1 LSRVAAGALVL
12 LLGAGC
18 STPASSPPAPSA
30 PSPSS
35 RATSAVTSTPGLSR
49 LDSIVVIGHSG
60 ATGIRADPAD
70 PKRSASE
77 FSWATGQSPEVDSI
91 YRRLL
96 ADHPALEGNN
106 VNLAVNGTKVGGL
119 ERQLDR
125 LLTVKPTPDV
135 VLVQIL
141 DNDMRCDGTDPAN
154 YGPFGETVTRVL
166 DRLVEE
172 VPDVQVFF
180 VSPWAN
186 ADLWTDW
193 VAGHADK
200 RKRNSG
206 TGPCAVFD
214 SRGRR
219 RPEGIRSQQE
229 IIDAYRAEISA
240 ACSKHP
246 GCFTD
251 EGAELSF
258 VPTDADVASDL
269 SHLSVAGH
277 RKYAEIAWQALP
289 DEIKDRR

>member
-1 LSRVAAGALVL
+1 LTRVAAAVLVL
-12 LLGAGC
+12 LLGAAC
-18 STPASSPPAPSA
+18 STPS
-30 PSPSS
+30 
-35 RATSAVTSTPGLSR
+35 TTSTPSTPSATATPRLSP
-49 LDSIVVIGHSG
+49 LDSIVVMGHSG
-60 ATGIRADPAD
+60 ATGIRADPTD

-106 VNLAVNGTKVGGL
+106 VNLAVNGAKVGGL
-119 ERQLDR
+119 QGQLDR
-125 LLTVKPTPDV
+125 LLEVEPTPDV

-154 YGPFGETVTRVL
+154 YGPFGTTVAGVL
-166 DRLVEE
+166 DRLTAEI
-172 VPDVQVFF
+172 PGVQVFF
-180 VSPWAN
+180 VSPWAD
-186 ADLWTDW
+186 AGLWTDW
-193 VAGHADK
+193 VATHPDK
-200 RKRNSG
+200 RRRNSG

-214 SRGRR
+214 ARGAR
-219 RPEGIRSQQE
+219 RPEGVRSQQE
-229 IIDAYRAEISA
+229 IIDSYLAEISR
-240 ACSKHP
+240 ACDPRP

-269 SHLSVAGH
+269 AHLSVAGH
-277 RKYAEIAWQALP
+277 RKYAEIAWRALP

>member
-1 LSRVAAGALVL
+1 MNRVVAALVVL

-18 STPASSPPAPSA
+18 TSPASEPDAT
-30 PSPSS
+30 PSPEPA
-35 RATSAVTSTPGLSR
+35 ATPTLSH

-60 ATGIRADPAD
+60 ATGIRADPAN
-70 PKRSASE
+70 PERSASE

-96 ADHPALEGNN
+96 ADHPALEGHH
-106 VNLAVNGTKVGGL
+106 VNLAVNGAKVGGL
-119 ERQLDR
+119 EGQLDR
-125 LLTVKPTPDV
+125 LLEVKPTPDV

-141 DNDMRCDGTDPAN
+141 DNDMSCDGTDPAN
-154 YGPFGETVTRVL
+154 YGPFGRTIAGVL
-166 DRLVEE
+166 DRLTGEI
-172 VPDVQVFF
+172 PGVQVFF

-186 ADLWTDW
+186 ADLWTNW
-193 VAGHADK
+193 VAGHPDK
-200 RKRNSG
+200 RRRNSG

-214 SRGRR
+214 AQGKR

-229 IIDAYRAEISA
+229 IIDSYRDEIAA
-240 ACSKHP
+240 ACAAYA

-269 SHLSVAGH
+269 AHLSVAGH
-277 RKYAEIAWQALP
+277 RKYAGIAWQVLP
-289 DEIKDRR
+289 AEIKDRQ